1 MPALEKREKT
11 MGGRRVNDCI
21 AELEAVQE
29 KSTYEIMRDLRV
41 AELAKRLKPV
51 EAARNDL

>member
-11 MGGRRVNDCI
+11 MGGRRVNDCVV
-21 AELEAVQE
+21 ELEAVQE

-41 AELAKRLKPV
+41 VELAERLKPV
-51 EAARNDL
+51 EAAKNDL

>member
-11 MGGRRVNDCI
+11 MGGRRVNDCV

-41 AELAKRLKPV
+41 VELAERLKPV

>member
-11 MGGRRVNDCI
+11 MGGRHVNDCVV
-21 AELEAVQE
+21 ELEAVQE

-41 AELAKRLKPV
+41 VELAERLKPV
-51 EAARNDL
+51 EAAKNDL

>member
-11 MGGRRVNDCI
+11 MGGRRVNDCV

-41 AELAKRLKPV
+41 AELAERLKPV